1 MLLHLLRYRLKS
13 LLRDK
18 VTVFWSMLF
27 PIILGTLFYL
37 SFGNLNENI
46 EKIPVAAV
54 QVSQTDQTEY
64 FRTYLDT
71 LEEKEIITV
80 QELSEDKAL
89 EKLKDLKVQ
98 GIYYMKERPELAV
111 SSVGIRSSV
120 LQSVLD
126 SYVKQAD
133 LIATVAQEKPESLAK
148 VMSGMDYRDMV
159 EEVDIGGKKTEGSIQ
174 YFFALIGMAC
184 LYGCFVGFSSVSELQ
199 PNLNSVGIRRCI
211 TPIHK
216 LVMVFSDIGVSF
228 LMQFFNI
235 LILLVYLTQILRI
248 DFGNQI
254 GKIVLIGALGS
265 LIGVASGVLVGSI
278 SRWSEGVKVGIMLAI
293 SMVGSFLAGLMISQM
308 KGYVE
313 QYCPLLNRINP
324 AAVISDAFY
333 CLSVYDDP
341 ARYGKDVMILGIMA
355 AVCMAGAFLMV
366 RRERY
371 DSI

>member
-1 MLLHLLRYRLKS
+1 MFLHLVRYRLKS

-37 SFGNLNENI
+37 GFGNLNENI
-46 EKIPVAAV
+46 ENIPVAAV
-54 QVSQTDQTEY
+54 QVSRSDQTEH
-64 FRTYLDT
+64 FRDVLQA
-71 LEEKEIITV
+71 LEKRGIIQV
-80 QELSEDKAL
+80 QELSEDQAL
-89 EKLKDLKVQ
+89 EKLKELKVQ
-98 GIYYMKERPELAV
+98 GVYYMKEEPELTV
-111 SSVGIRSSV
+111 SSVGIEASI

-133 LIATVAQEKPESLAK
+133 LFATVAEERPESLTK
-148 VMSGMDYRDMV
+148 VLAGMNDRNMV
-159 EEVDIGGKKTEGSIQ
+159 EEVNIGGKKTEGSIQ

-184 LYGCFVGFSSVSELQ
+184 MYGCFVGFSSVSELQ
-199 PNLNSVGIRRCI
+199 PNLNPVGIRRCI

-216 LVMVFSDIGVSF
+216 LIMVLSDIGVAF
-228 LMQFFNI
+228 LVQFFNI
-235 LILLVYLTQILRI
+235 LVLLVYLTQVLKI
-248 DFGNQI
+248 DFGSQI
-254 GKIVLIGALGS
+254 GKIVLVGALGTF
-265 LIGVASGVLVGSI
+265 IGVSLGILVGSV
-278 SRWSEGVKVGIMLAI
+278 SRWSEGIKIGVMLAI
-293 SMVGSFLAGLMISQM
+293 SMVGSFMAGLMVSQM
-308 KGYVE
+308 KGIVE

-341 ARYGKDVMILGIMA
+341 VRYGKDIMILGIMA
-355 AVCMAGAFLMV
+355 AVCMMGAFLTV